1 MRNEILPG
9 KLCPPLIGQIIAEAS
24 IDTPE
29 DYMLNTYD
37 EFVERRK
44 FLIDGLNKI
53 PGCYTPIPM
62 GAFYTVAKLP
72 VDDIDKFCEWLLR
85 DFEYEG
91 QTVML
96 APASGF
102 YTTPELGRNEARI
115 AYVLKKEDL
124 AQALNVLAVALEQ
137 YPGRTI

>member
-1 MRNEILPG
+1 MKFCQAR
-9 KLCPPLIGQIIAEAS
+9 LCPPLIGQIIAEAS

>member
-1 MRNEILPG
+1 M
-9 KLCPPLIGQIIAEAS
+9 CPPLIGQIIAEAS

-29 DYMLNTYD
+29 EYMLNTYD